1 MDWQML
7 SFFSFLKKSKHIT
20 MLRFDTAEWWMNCVL
35 ILVSITV
42 CVHELVHNF
51 FKCHY
56 ENFLLHCTARLK
68 FFFEIL
74 QKIEV
79 LESLESFRKEGDQY
93 KVGS

>member
-1 MDWQML
+1 
-7 SFFSFLKKSKHIT
+7 
-20 MLRFDTAEWWMNCVL
+20 MNCVL

-93 KVGS
+93 KVGSWEIKVIVNRTGNKDTYFKKVIRRN

>member
-1 MDWQML
+1 
-7 SFFSFLKKSKHIT
+7 
-20 MLRFDTAEWWMNCVL
+20 MNCVL

-68 FFFEIL
+68 FFFGIL

-93 KVGS
+93 KVGSWEIKVIVNRTGNKDTYFKKVIRRN